1 MTAMMVTSRLGMVL
15 KPGSNSTAFLWG
27 RAIGMRRIASDA
39 AGTIEALLDQLV
51 QARGLVARLEAE
63 LEQQQRRYEHAQ
75 EMLRSTN
82 RVVAWYEMRDGVTV
96 H

>member
-1 MTAMMVTSRLGMVL
+1 MMVIMVTSRFGMVL
-15 KPGSNSTAFLWG
+15 KSGSTSAAFLWG
-27 RAIGMRRIASDA
+27 RAIGMRRVANDA
-39 AGTIEALLDQLV
+39 AGTIEALMDQLA

-63 LEQQQRRYEHAQ
+63 LEQHQRRYEHAQ
-75 EMLRSTN
+75 ELLRSTN